1 MQLLFNA
8 LQAEEE
14 FNIEKGR
21 LIQTEKLKIDTYY
34 DRKEKQVELQRKM
47 SVHYFVTI
55 PLLQMF
61 TKSSS
66 WILDIA
72 PHSMVHN

>member
-47 SVHYFVTI
+47 SVNYFVTI

-66 WILDIA
+66 
-72 PHSMVHN
+72 